1 MTSSSRGCRHLA
13 AGRSSGV
20 PPKGAIAHS
29 LSITAPAAK
38 TRVNPVSSL
47 VPLLTFTLTL
57 ALTSCQS
64 FEPPGATRAEKTA
77 ALSAHL
83 HEWKRP
89 VLVNQ
94 FARPRTVQLFSGLD
108 LSSPRVSSASTGLAT
123 LVTRDGYALTASHV
137 LADAP
142 VTILQLKNPESGQLL
157 LTDAGVV
164 FSPRH
169 SPDKSVRIPPG
180 LLQAAPVRIIR
191 RFPGADLALI
201 RLPLGERASFRPA
214 QGPPSAGTTVFTYGS
229 PLSGHSSAGQILRV
243 SRRATTWKLSSS
255 VPLQKGDSGGPL
267 MTPDGTLLAIVSRG
281 TRSPISSA
289 PHVTIANG
297 IHPGVLARI
306 IARDR
311 ANQNSRTPNP

>member
-1 MTSSSRGCRHLA
+1 LR
-13 AGRSSGV
+13 GRSR
-20 PPKGAIAHS
+20 PIATPTGRTWVN
-29 LSITAPAAK
+29 LATFLTALA
-38 TRVNPVSSL
+38 
-47 VPLLTFTLTL
+47 TL
-57 ALTSCQS
+57 ALASCQS
-64 FEPPGATRAEKTA
+64 FEPPGATQAEKTA

-83 HEWKRP
+83 HEWRRP

-164 FSPRH
+164 FSSRRA
-169 SPDKSVRIPPG
+169 PDKSVRIPPG
-180 LLQAAPVRIIR
+180 LVQAAPVRIIR

-201 RLPLGERASFRPA
+201 RLPLRDRVAFRPA
-214 QGPPSAGTTVFTYGS
+214 EGPPSTGTIAFTYGS
-229 PLSGHSSAGQILRV
+229 PLSGHSSAGQILHV
-243 SRRATTWKLSSS
+243 SRRPTTWKLSTS

-267 MTPDGTLLAIVSRG
+267 MAPDGTLIAIVSRG
-281 TRSPISSA
+281 TRSPFSSA

-297 IHPGVLARI
+297 IQPEVLARLI
-306 IARDR
+306 VSDR
-311 ANQNSRTPNP
+311 TNQDSRIPNQ